1 MQKIKK
7 AEIAEKNCAAIA
19 ATNAENISK
28 QMTLGKS
35 TANKL
40 QDNECNN
47 KILKVVRN
55 LAKTRIAELLL
66 MSVIPISVQAPED

>member
-7 AEIAEKNCAAIA
+7 AEIAENNRAEIA
-19 ATNAENISK
+19 ATNAADVSK

-40 QDNECNN
+40 QDIEDNN
-47 KILKVVRN
+47 KIVEVVRN
-55 LAKTRIAELLL
+55 LAKTRMAEIQV
-66 MSVIPISVQAPED
+66 M